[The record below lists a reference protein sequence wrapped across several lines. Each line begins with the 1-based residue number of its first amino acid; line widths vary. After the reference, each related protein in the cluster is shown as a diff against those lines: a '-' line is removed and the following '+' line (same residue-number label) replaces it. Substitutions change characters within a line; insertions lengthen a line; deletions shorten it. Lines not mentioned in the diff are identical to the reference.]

1 MTPATALL
9 FLGLLASS
17 LLVFRFFGAGNRRV
31 CPYCGSK
38 TGEHDESCVW
48 SSRD

>member
-1 MTPATALL
+1 MTSETALL

-17 LLVFRFFGAGNRRV
+17 LAVFRLYAAGNRYV

-48 SSRD
+48 GSKD